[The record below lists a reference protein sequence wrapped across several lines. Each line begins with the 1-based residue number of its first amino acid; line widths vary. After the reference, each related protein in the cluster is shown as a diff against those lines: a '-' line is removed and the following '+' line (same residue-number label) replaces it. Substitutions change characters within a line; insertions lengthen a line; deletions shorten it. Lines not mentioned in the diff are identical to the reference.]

1 MSKLILAVALIFA
14 LAIPASAVEFTAP
27 QVPEKGAELMPEDTG
42 SFAAGLTELLR
53 DAVLGLRPD
62 LKEASKVSLGV
73 IAAVMMVSLLQ
84 SFSGSVKTVANLVGA
99 TAIAAGLLL
108 SANSLIRLGSQ
119 TVTEISEY
127 GKLLLPVMTAAMA
140 AQGGAASSTALYAGT
155 AVFDS
160 VLSSL
165 ISRMLGPMVYLFLA
179 LSAANGAIGENILGK
194 LRDLVKNV
202 VSWSLKTILT
212 VFTTYMTVTG
222 VVSGTTDAAA
232 LKATKVTISSVVPVV
247 GGILSDASE
256 AVLVSAGLM
265 KNAAGIYGIPL
276 SDIETD
282 SRRMRHL
289 RRKGTDGADRGFFH
303 SYGTSARHDRLGV
316 PAAAHQHGVFSER
329 SGIMEALRQYVISVV
344 AAAMLCGIVVR
355 LFPNGS
361 GKQMGKLICG
371 LFLAYTVLS
380 PISRVDFSKLPDFS
394 LRCMDDAE
402 DAAAMGENLARDS
415 MADII
420 KEETEAYILDK
431 AADLHANLRVEVA
444 VGEDNLPAAV
454 TISGEASP
462 YARRQIQA
470 MIANDLGISKENQ
483 KWIG

>member
-42 SFAAGLTELLR
+42 SFAAGLMELLR

-84 SFSGSVKTVANLVGA
+84 SFSGSVKTAANLVGA

-140 AQGGAASSTALYAGT
+140 AQGGAASST

-265 KNAAGIYGIPL
+265 KNAAGIYGILAVLAVFL
-276 SDIETD
+276 SPFLKI
-282 SRRMRHL
+282 
-289 RRKGTDGADRGFFH
+289 
-303 SYGTSARHDRLGV
+303 GV
-316 PAAAHQHGVFSER
+316 HYLILKLTAAV
-329 SGIMEALRQYVISVV
+329 
-344 AAAMLCGIVVR
+344 CGIFGEKG
-355 LFPNGS
+355 LTE
-361 GKQMGKLICG
+361 LIG
-371 LFLAYTVLS
+371 
-380 PISRVDFSKLPDFS
+380 DFST
-394 LRCMDDAE
+394 
-402 DAAAMGENLARDS
+402 AMGLLLAMTGS
-415 MADII
+415 ECLLLLISTVCFL
-420 KEETEAYILDK
+420 KG
-431 AADLHANLRVEVA
+431 
-444 VGEDNLPAAV
+444 VG
-454 TISGEASP
+454 
-462 YARRQIQA
+462 
-470 MIANDLGISKENQ
+470 
-483 KWIG
+483 

>member
-27 QVPEKGAELMPEDTG
+27 QVPEGGAELMPEDTG

-53 DAVLGLRPD
+53 DAVWGLRPD

-140 AQGGAASSTALYAGT
+140 AQGGAASSTALYA

-202 VSWSLKTILT
+202 ISWSLKTILT

-265 KNAAGIYGIPL
+265 KNAAGIYGILAVLAVFL
-276 SDIETD
+276 SPFLKI
-282 SRRMRHL
+282 
-289 RRKGTDGADRGFFH
+289 
-303 SYGTSARHDRLGV
+303 GV
-316 PAAAHQHGVFSER
+316 HYLILKLTAAV
-329 SGIMEALRQYVISVV
+329 
-344 AAAMLCGIVVR
+344 CGIFGEKG
-355 LFPNGS
+355 LTE
-361 GKQMGKLICG
+361 LIG
-371 LFLAYTVLS
+371 
-380 PISRVDFSKLPDFS
+380 DFST
-394 LRCMDDAE
+394 
-402 DAAAMGENLARDS
+402 AMGLLLAMTGS
-415 MADII
+415 ECLLLLISTVCFL
-420 KEETEAYILDK
+420 KG
-431 AADLHANLRVEVA
+431 
-444 VGEDNLPAAV
+444 VG
-454 TISGEASP
+454 
-462 YARRQIQA
+462 
-470 MIANDLGISKENQ
+470 
-483 KWIG
+483 